1 MKIHSDYIPLTQAQI
16 AAAQHTD
23 IAEYLQSRGEKLK
36 REGAHFIWKAHDSC
50 VITGYKWYQNST
62 GKHGAAVAFV
72 QHFFGMSFPQA
83 VLELIHGKQI
93 SLELSKPH
101 PPQKPPKAET
111 LPVAFALPPSA
122 PDHRRLFA
130 YLTQTRCISPDIVS
144 DFLLDK
150 LIYQDT
156 SGNIV
161 FVCYDKNGLVRAAHR
176 RGTNTAHRYR
186 GFVSGG
192 DFTCGFSYV
201 CETADTLYVFEA
213 PIDLMSYI
221 SLHRHEPWHRSC
233 YLSLGGLS
241 DEALRRFLK
250 EYPNIREI
258 VFCLDN
264 DAAQPENWG
273 QIAAQKYVRHYG
285 KKYTTRINTPHLK
298 DWNAVLCAA
307 GKEAA
312 PRCQAVR

>member
-1 MKIHSDYIPLTQAQI
+1 MCIRD
-16 AAAQHTD
+16 
-23 IAEYLQSRGEKLK
+23 R
-36 REGAHFIWKAHDSC
+36 
-50 VITGYKWYQNST
+50 
-62 GKHGAAVAFV
+62 
-72 QHFFGMSFPQA
+72 
-83 VLELIHGKQI
+83 
-93 SLELSKPH
+93 
-101 PPQKPPKAET
+101 
-111 LPVAFALPPSA
+111 
-122 PDHRRLFA
+122 
-130 YLTQTRCISPDIVS
+130 TRCISPDIVS

-250 EYPNIREI
+250 EYPNIRKI

-273 QIAAQKYVRHYG
+273 QNAAQKYVRHYG

>member
-1 MKIHSDYIPLTQAQI
+1 MKRHGDYIPLTQAQI

-23 IAEYLQSRGEKLK
+23 IAEYLRSRGEKVK
-36 REGAHFIWKAHDSC
+36 REGSHFIWAEHDSC

-83 VLELIHGKQI
+83 VLELIQGKQ
-93 SLELSKPH
+93 LSIDLAQPH
-101 PPQKPPKAET
+101 KAAEKPPKAES
-111 LPVAFALPPSA
+111 LPVAFSLPQSA

-130 YLTQTRCISPDIVS
+130 YLTKTRCISPDIVS

-156 SGNIV
+156 SGNII

-192 DFTCGFSYV
+192 DFACGFSYV
-201 CETADTLYVFEA
+201 CEDADTLHVFEA

-221 SLHRHEPWHRSC
+221 SLHRHEPWHRSS

-241 DEALRRFLK
+241 DDALKRFLK
-250 EYPNIREI
+250 EYPSIRQI

-264 DAAQPENWG
+264 DTDKKENWG
-273 QIAAQKYVRHYG
+273 QLAAQKFARSYG
-285 KKYTTRINTPHLK
+285 RKRITRIDTPQLK
-298 DWNAVLCAA
+298 DWNAVLCAIEKGA
-307 GKEAA
+307 L
-312 PRCQAVR
+312 

>member
-1 MKIHSDYIPLTQAQI
+1 MRGHGEYIPLTQAQI

-23 IAEYLQSRGEKLK
+23 IAEYLRSRGEKVK
-36 REGAHFIWKAHDSC
+36 REGSHFIWKEHDSC
-50 VITGYKWYQNST
+50 VITGYMWYQNST

-83 VLELIHGKQI
+83 VLELTQEKQLPI
-93 SLELSKPH
+93 DWIEPNTETEKPL
-101 PPQKPPKAET
+101 KAES
-111 LPVAFALPPSA
+111 LPVAFTLPQSA

-130 YLTQTRCISPDIVS
+130 YLTKTRCISPDIVS

-156 SGNIV
+156 DGNIV
-161 FVCYDKNGLVRAAHR
+161 FVCYDKNGVVRAAHR
-176 RGTNTAHRYR
+176 RGTNTAHRFR

-192 DFTCGFSYV
+192 DFACGFSYV
-201 CETADTLYVFEA
+201 CEDANTLYVFEA

-221 SLHRHEPWHRSC
+221 SLHRHEPWHRSS

-241 DEALRRFLK
+241 DDALKRFLK
-250 EYPNIREI
+250 EYPDIREI

-264 DAAQPENWG
+264 DLNKKENWG
-273 QIAAQKYVRHYG
+273 QNAARKFSRSYG
-285 KKYTTRINTPHLK
+285 KKRITRIETPQSK
-298 DWNAVLCAA
+298 DWNTVLCTMK
-307 GKEAA
+307 KEAL
-312 PRCQAVR
+312 